1 MYKAVE
7 KDPSNQSSQLKWSAE
22 TGSLKKNSVPELAQ
36 AGLSYLACAKMQRKS
51 ITERPSIDQAVFEL
65 RATPQPIF

>member
-7 KDPSNQSSQLKWSAE
+7 KDPSNQSSQLKWFY
-22 TGSLKKNSVPELAQ
+22 KKYSVPELAQ
-36 AGLSYLACAKMQRKS
+36 AGLSSLACAKMQRKS